1 MAEYPRRYP
10 RRPQLG
16 LQVPVGSTREQA
28 QAAAVTVAANAA
40 DAGEAAA
47 FLRCC
52 GLLTDPEVTRTY
64 LGDGRIH
71 PMGGRT

>member
-10 RRPQLG
+10 RRHEPR
-16 LQVPVGSTREQA
+16 LQVPVGNTREQA
-28 QAAAVTVAANAA
+28 QAAAITVAANAA
-40 DAGEAAA
+40 DACEAATL
-47 FLRCC
+47 LRCC
-52 GLLTDPEVTRTY
+52 GLLTDPDVTGAH